1 MNLLYCASN
10 CFTPLGCILWPAT
23 ALAVLSTV
31 YMLLNRSFPFFSLC
45 LPFFSSL
52 AFLIRAFPFPSYF
65 SPAFPLSFSLLLS
78 FLPFHGL
85 CCISLYSSKYVPI
98 FPYPSFPSLS
108 CPSLL
113 FPSYILLASPFLFS
127 FIQCISLSNSKY
139 VPFLPYFPF
148 FSHPTCTVCLSPLL
162 LPSLLFS
169 SLHPII
175 YRVIQ
180 TIDTMY
186 VSFLFFVCQ
195 HIFSG
200 HVNGMLGLV
209 NKTKGLQFCK
219 DSSGFLELYD
229 DPEVRECW

>member
-1 MNLLYCASN
+1 MHLIVSHHLDAYCDQPQPWQFLVQYTCCSIDH
-10 CFTPLGCILWPAT
+10 F
-23 ALAVLSTV
+23 LSFHFV
-31 YMLLNRSFPFFSLC
+31 FLSSLP
-45 LPFFSSL
+45 LPFLLEPSL
-52 AFLIRAFPFPSYF
+52 FHHIFLLLFLFPFPFYY
-65 SPAFPLSFSLLLS
+65 LSFHSMAYVVFLCTVLNMYLS
-78 FLPFHGL
+78 F
-85 CCISLYSSKYVPI
+85 

-229 DPEVRECW
+229 DPEVREC